1 MEPKG
6 GKEYNQKELESE
18 LELREKQIEELKTEL
33 SILKI
38 KYNKMKND
46 EENKIITMESQNES
60 INVLSEKNSKISFD
74 NDTMNNKI
82 NQIEIANYDGKEDK
96 ILINKLINENMMLQ
110 LDLQNSKSEEQFFK
124 QLVNSNNEGIE
135 KLKAEYT
142 RVKTILKELNERPKE
157 EEEIDEIE
165 LKEKE
170 DIISQFQIEKTKLTI
185 EIKKKEE
192 ILVNIERDIR
202 QQKTEISNINEEFED
217 QVDFY
222 KEQIDLLKMNIKQL
236 ENDLKK
242 MEYIDSEEIK
252 ILKDKLGEL
261 ETKKFVEE
269 EGINDQKE
277 IKNEININKERLD
290 LEIKRLK
297 RDIEHIENEN
307 YEQIEKDRINDGE
320 EDKKKILKDLKE
332 E

>member
-110 LDLQNSKSEEQFFK
+110 LDLQNSKSEEQFFMK
-124 QLVNSNNEGIE
+124 
-135 KLKAEYT
+135 
-142 RVKTILKELNERPKE
+142 
-157 EEEIDEIE
+157 
-165 LKEKE
+165 
-170 DIISQFQIEKTKLTI
+170 
-185 EIKKKEE
+185 
-192 ILVNIERDIR
+192 
-202 QQKTEISNINEEFED
+202 
-217 QVDFY
+217 
-222 KEQIDLLKMNIKQL
+222 
-236 ENDLKK
+236 
-242 MEYIDSEEIK
+242 
-252 ILKDKLGEL
+252 
-261 ETKKFVEE
+261 
-269 EGINDQKE
+269 
-277 IKNEININKERLD
+277 
-290 LEIKRLK
+290 
-297 RDIEHIENEN
+297 
-307 YEQIEKDRINDGE
+307 
-320 EDKKKILKDLKE
+320 
-332 E
+332 

>member
-124 QLVNSNNEGIE
+124 EIINSNNEGIE

-320 EDKKKILKDLKE
+320 EDRKKILKDLKE
-332 E
+332 T

>member
-124 QLVNSNNEGIE
+124 EIINSNNEGIE

-192 ILVNIERDIR
+192 ILLNIERDIR
-202 QQKTEISNINEEFED
+202 QQKTEISNINDEFED

-297 RDIEHIENEN
+297 RDIENIENEN

-320 EDKKKILKDLKE
+320 EDRKKILKDLKE
-332 E
+332 T

>member
-46 EENKIITMESQNES
+46 EENKINTMESQNES
-60 INVLSEKNSKISFD
+60 INELSEKNSKISFE
-74 NDTMNNKI
+74 NDAMINKI
-82 NQIEIANYDGKEDK
+82 NQIEISNYDGKEDK

-124 QLVNSNNEGIE
+124 EIVNFNNEGIE

-242 MEYIDSEEIK
+242 Y
-252 ILKDKLGEL
+252 
-261 ETKKFVEE
+261 
-269 EGINDQKE
+269 
-277 IKNEININKERLD
+277 
-290 LEIKRLK
+290 
-297 RDIEHIENEN
+297 
-307 YEQIEKDRINDGE
+307 
-320 EDKKKILKDLKE
+320 
-332 E
+332 

>member
-60 INVLSEKNSKISFD
+60 INQLSEKNSKISFD
-74 NDTMNNKI
+74 NDAMNNKI
-82 NQIEIANYDGKEDK
+82 NQIEIVNYDGKEDK

-170 DIISQFQIEKTKLTI
+170 DIINFT
-185 EIKKKEE
+185 
-192 ILVNIERDIR
+192 
-202 QQKTEISNINEEFED
+202 ISN
-217 QVDFY
+217 
-222 KEQIDLLKMNIKQL
+222 
-236 ENDLKK
+236 
-242 MEYIDSEEIK
+242 
-252 ILKDKLGEL
+252 
-261 ETKKFVEE
+261 
-269 EGINDQKE
+269 
-277 IKNEININKERLD
+277 
-290 LEIKRLK
+290 
-297 RDIEHIENEN
+297 
-307 YEQIEKDRINDGE
+307 
-320 EDKKKILKDLKE
+320 
-332 E
+332 

>member
-46 EENKIITMESQNES
+46 EENKINTMESQNES

-124 QLVNSNNEGIE
+124 EIVNFNNEGIE

-170 DIISQFQIEKTKLTI
+170 DIISKFQIEKTKLTI
-185 EIKKKEE
+185 EIKKK
-192 ILVNIERDIR
+192 
-202 QQKTEISNINEEFED
+202 
-217 QVDFY
+217 
-222 KEQIDLLKMNIKQL
+222 
-236 ENDLKK
+236 
-242 MEYIDSEEIK
+242 
-252 ILKDKLGEL
+252 
-261 ETKKFVEE
+261 KKF
-269 EGINDQKE
+269 
-277 IKNEININKERLD
+277 
-290 LEIKRLK
+290 
-297 RDIEHIENEN
+297 
-307 YEQIEKDRINDGE
+307 
-320 EDKKKILKDLKE
+320 
-332 E
+332 

>member
-46 EENKIITMESQNES
+46 EENKINTMESQNES
-60 INVLSEKNSKISFD
+60 INELSEKNSKISFE
-74 NDTMNNKI
+74 NDAMINKI
-82 NQIEIANYDGKEDK
+82 NQIEISNYDGKEDK

-124 QLVNSNNEGIE
+124 EIVNFNNEGIE

-192 ILVNIERDIR
+192 ILLNIERDIR
-202 QQKTEISNINEEFED
+202 QQKTEISNINDEFED

-277 IKNEININKERLD
+277 IKNEININNERLD

-297 RDIEHIENEN
+297 RDIENIENEN

>member
-124 QLVNSNNEGIE
+124 EIINSNNEGIE

-277 IKNEININKERLD
+277 IKNEININKQRLD

-297 RDIEHIENEN
+297 RDIENIENEN

-320 EDKKKILKDLKE
+320 EDRKKILKDLKE
-332 E
+332 T

>member
-1 MEPKG
+1 M
-6 GKEYNQKELESE
+6 
-18 LELREKQIEELKTEL
+18 KTEL

-124 QLVNSNNEGIE
+124 EIINSNNEGIE

-297 RDIEHIENEN
+297 RDIENIENEN

-320 EDKKKILKDLKE
+320 EDRKKILKDLKE
-332 E
+332 T

>member
-1 MEPKG
+1 M
-6 GKEYNQKELESE
+6 
-18 LELREKQIEELKTEL
+18 KTEL

-261 ETKKFVEE
+261 ETKKFVGE
-269 EGINDQKE
+269 EGINEQKE
-277 IKNEININKERLD
+277 IKNEININNGSW
-290 LEIKRLK
+290 I
-297 RDIEHIENEN
+297 
-307 YEQIEKDRINDGE
+307 
-320 EDKKKILKDLKE
+320 
-332 E
+332 

>member
-60 INVLSEKNSKISFD
+60 INLLSEKNSKISFD

-124 QLVNSNNEGIE
+124 EIINSNNEGIE

-297 RDIEHIENEN
+297 RDIENIENEN

-320 EDKKKILKDLKE
+320 EDRKKILKDLKE
-332 E
+332 T

>member
-202 QQKTEISNINEEFED
+202 QQKTENSNINEEFED

-320 EDKKKILKDLKE
+320 EDRKKILKDLKE
-332 E
+332 T

>member
-124 QLVNSNNEGIE
+124 EIINSNNEGIE

-297 RDIEHIENEN
+297 RDIENIENEN

-320 EDKKKILKDLKE
+320 EDRKKILKDLKE
-332 E
+332 T

>member
-124 QLVNSNNEGIE
+124 EIINSNNEGIE

-320 EDKKKILKDLKE
+320 EDRKKILKK
-332 E
+332 

>member
-124 QLVNSNNEGIE
+124 EIINSNNEGIE

-222 KEQIDLLKMNIKQL
+222 KEKINLLKMNIKQL

-269 EGINDQKE
+269 EGINVQKE

-297 RDIEHIENEN
+297 RDIENIENEN
-307 YEQIEKDRINDGE
+307 YEQIEKDKINDEE
-320 EDKKKILKDLKE
+320 EDRKKILKDLKE
-332 E
+332 T

>member
-124 QLVNSNNEGIE
+124 EIINSNNEGIE

-202 QQKTEISNINEEFED
+202 QQKTEISNINDEFED

-320 EDKKKILKDLKE
+320 EDRKKILKDLKE
-332 E
+332 T

>member
-1 MEPKG
+1 M
-6 GKEYNQKELESE
+6 
-18 LELREKQIEELKTEL
+18 KTEL

-124 QLVNSNNEGIE
+124 EIINSNNEGIE

-320 EDKKKILKDLKE
+320 EDRKKILKDLKE
-332 E
+332 T